1 MVKESR
7 PGHDQCRKEIMA
19 ITTEQQNF
27 LVSLYVGYF
36 DRAPD
41 PAGLQ
46 FWIDQVEDGRELN
59 TIAQDFAN
67 SPEAKALYPF
77 FTTPDVS
84 TANAFVTSVYQNLFN
99 RAPDTAGLTFWTG
112 VIEAG
117 TVSPGDMIDAI
128 IQGATTDP
136 DKTIIDNKV
145 DVGLDYATKTANTPG
160 FEFND
165 AAKTA
170 AQDALDGVTDDP
182 ATVTAAKAATDTFV
196 GEGGTA
202 NNPGETF
209 TLTDS
214 VGENVTGTGGNDTFK
229 GVLDGGIT
237 AGDVGTINVGDEVD
251 GGAGTDTFNVIVTDA
266 AAGGAIPA
274 GLGVSNMEIINLTYA
289 TDGDHLG
296 ALSSSSFGGVEQ
308 LWQIDN
314 TNTTD
319 DFQNVTVAAGV
330 TAGFKSTGATA
341 TAAQVAGATTVTAAS
356 GTQKT
361 IAVAFDGVDGAG
373 AGSGATFVGAG
384 LETATVSGNVA
395 GTAGTMA
402 MTGVANIETLN
413 LGITD
418 DTVVTLATFGGV
430 TAVDASSSTGGFT
443 ANVSGLGALETYT
456 GGTGGETITFDLEV
470 GNDVTVDM
478 GTGNDTAILAGTV
491 AGANNASTITLG
503 ADSDTLDLNAI
514 SNIFDADEADFA
526 DGLITIAD
534 FSAVDDV
541 LDTAG
546 LTTARKAT
554 NTEQANIEAEAN
566 LFDAI
571 GVASGLN
578 AGSALVFG
586 YGGDTYVFDDN
597 DGSGTFNTGDGLVK
611 LTGVSVDA
619 LDAAGTNFV
628 PV

>member
-1 MVKESR
+1 
-7 PGHDQCRKEIMA
+7 
-19 ITTEQQNF
+19 
-27 LVSLYVGYF
+27 
-36 DRAPD
+36 
-41 PAGLQ
+41 
-46 FWIDQVEDGRELN
+46 
-59 TIAQDFAN
+59 
-67 SPEAKALYPF
+67 
-77 FTTPDVS
+77 
-84 TANAFVTSVYQNLFN
+84 
-99 RAPDTAGLTFWTG
+99 
-112 VIEAG
+112 
-117 TVSPGDMIDAI
+117 
-128 IQGATTDP
+128 
-136 DKTIIDNKV
+136 
-145 DVGLDYATKTANTPG
+145 
-160 FEFND
+160 
-165 AAKTA
+165 
-170 AQDALDGVTDDP
+170 
-182 ATVTAAKAATDTFV
+182 
-196 GEGGTA
+196 
-202 NNPGETF
+202 
-209 TLTDS
+209 
-214 VGENVTGTGGNDTFK
+214 
-229 GVLDGGIT
+229 
-237 AGDVGTINVGDEVD
+237 
-251 GGAGTDTFNVIVTDA
+251 
-266 AAGGAIPA
+266 
-274 GLGVSNMEIINLTYA
+274 
-289 TDGDHLG
+289 
-296 ALSSSSFGGVEQ
+296 
-308 LWQIDN
+308 
-314 TNTTD
+314 
-319 DFQNVTVAAGV
+319 
-330 TAGFKSTGATA
+330 
-341 TAAQVAGATTVTAAS
+341 
-356 GTQKT
+356 
-361 IAVAFDGVDGAG
+361 
-373 AGSGATFVGAG
+373 
-384 LETATVSGNVA
+384 
-395 GTAGTMA
+395 MA